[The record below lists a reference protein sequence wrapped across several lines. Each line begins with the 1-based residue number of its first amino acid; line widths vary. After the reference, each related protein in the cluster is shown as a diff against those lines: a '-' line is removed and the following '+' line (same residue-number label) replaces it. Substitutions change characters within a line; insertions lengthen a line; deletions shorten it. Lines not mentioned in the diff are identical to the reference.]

1 MYIYIYLL
9 VKYIRENKKT
19 QSFFL
24 IFLFSSKKANFIFR
38 VQNIFKKKKN
48 LNKKTSILICFS
60 SFLLK

>member
-38 VQNIFKKKKN
+38 VQNIFKKKK
-48 LNKKTSILICFS
+48 T
-60 SFLLK
+60 